1 MNSRWEVIKG
11 VSPVKKNI
19 NFNINACA
27 TIKSDVLIEIMND
40 LVSHKLL
47 VPIDTDYQSAIKT
60 VILND
65 RIPSIQMNMFSE
77 GHCETIEIDRC
88 DIITAVECAVE
99 FGLINIELGEAYN
112 AMNYQEM
119 CEFTNIISEN
129 ARLLNEE
136 L

>member
-19 NFNINACA
+19 NFNISVCA
-27 TIKSDVLIEIMND
+27 TIKSDALIEIMND

-47 VPIDTDYQSAIKT
+47 VPIDPDHQSAIKT
-60 VILND
+60 VILSD
-65 RIPSIQMNMFSE
+65 RRPSIQMNMFSE

-99 FGLINIELGEAYN
+99 YGLVDIESGEVCC

-119 CEFTNIISEN
+119 CEFANMIAEN
-129 ARLLNEE
+129 ATFFNEDF
-136 L
+136 